1 MTSFWDSNIWS
12 LLLLGGMLFAS
23 MLIAHILKKNIT
35 FLQKSLI
42 PASVLGGIIILIFT
56 TIYKLIT
63 KNTFFELA
71 IFSITQEVN
80 NVNITSMY
88 FRNNYLSL
96 SCYWIYMYG
105 S

>member
-1 MTSFWDSNIWS
+1 MTNFWDSNIWS

-63 KNTFFELA
+63 KNTFFELP
-71 IFSITQEVN
+71 IFQ
-80 NVNITSMY
+80 
-88 FRNNYLSL
+88 L
-96 SCYWIYMYG
+96 
-105 S
+105 

>member
-1 MTSFWDSNIWS
+1 MTNFWDSNIWS

-56 TIYKLIT
+56 QAFRTNLLTYRTNIDIHLYNMYNYSNDLP
-63 KNTFFELA
+63 LA
-71 IFSITQEVN
+71 EFCGDKRRGEV
-80 NVNITSMY
+80 TS
-88 FRNNYLSL
+88 
-96 SCYWIYMYG
+96 
-105 S
+105 